1 MRRAKTVRRHIKTIA
16 AAAPASRALSVSRA
30 MLASRAKLAAPAVLA
45 SLVVL
50 VCVGTLTTDPTLA
63 DPGPSTAAP
72 AKVSPLPSSA
82 YGVSALCAPAGRT
95 RARCMALALVARDAQ
110 ARAHRTPIGVASADA
125 LGLSAAPSAAAGNFG
140 LRPRDLHSA
149 YGLPEDA
156 ADAQTIALVDAF
168 NDPSAEAD
176 LAKYSSEFGLPEC
189 TASNGCFAQVNQNG
203 RAGEPPFPHSR
214 AELETARKGNAAKRR
229 EAEEAM
235 GWSVEIS
242 LDIETAHAV
251 CQSCKIVLVEAD
263 NPAYVNLE
271 AAEES
276 AARLGADE
284 ISNSWGG
291 PECAAAG
298 ACVGDSPAFDHP
310 GLVVTAAAGDEG
322 YLNWLE
328 GGEPFANYPATSP
341 HVVAVGGTRLLLNAK
356 GEWAGESVWND
367 GGKGKNGRTDGFGA
381 TGGGCSEE
389 LEAQPWQQAV
399 PDWPQVGCGT
409 RRAVADVAADGDPYT
424 GLAVYD
430 TSPECETEIE
440 EGNVV
445 RTVHWCTIGG
455 TSLATPLIAASF
467 ALAGGA
473 GGVEYP
479 ARTLYENAA
488 KTQGSLHD
496 VTSGSNGECGLP
508 FDSLTGAQE
517 CTAAEDAASSCPSE
531 LICLAASGYDGP
543 SGLGTPDG
551 IAAFMPTEATAPVA
565 PSVSAPGAALVSS
578 GSATLSASV
587 DPNGS
592 EVTRCTVEY
601 GPGEAFSAS
610 ALCIPMPG
618 SGTTAETVSVQ
629 VKGLSPGTVYHYRV
643 RARNAGGQGE
653 ALGAPFTTAAA
664 PPTIVGPSASRVGPR
679 DATLEAQIDPE
690 GAETSYEV
698 LVDGP
703 CPAPM
708 ECIGTGVVVASGTL
722 GAADESL
729 PVSVDLANSRATLD
743 IEPDTTYSFWV
754 RASNEV
760 GGLETGELSFT
771 TLSEP
776 APPVGPSPP
785 TQPPGS
791 QQPGPAPSSQ
801 LPTTLTPQTPGQ
813 SPDGTPVQSV
823 AASKQS
829 KAAAVARLAS
839 TTLREGAGGTVAV
852 RLSCPGSERSCAGT
866 LTLRALGTTGGAVS
880 EGGSKGPPVTLAS
893 AAFKVLG
900 THSRTLTLRLPT
912 RAQLLL
918 AHARELRARAIIAIR
933 GVGAAASSSRVAVV
947 LRASA

>member
-1 MRRAKTVRRHIKTIA
+1 MRRAKTVRRQIKTIA
-16 AAAPASRALSVSRA
+16 AAVPASRALS
-30 MLASRAKLAAPAVLA
+30 ASRA
-45 SLVVL
+45 
-50 VCVGTLTTDPTLA
+50 TLTALVALACAGTFTASAALA
-63 DPGPSTAAP
+63 DTP
-72 AKVSPLPSSA
+72 ATVSPLPSSA
-82 YGVSALCAPAGRT
+82 YGVSALCAPPGRE
-95 RARCMALALVARDAQ
+95 RARCMALALVARNAQ

-125 LGLSAAPSAAAGNFG
+125 LGPSAAPSAAAGDFG

-149 YGLPEDA
+149 YELPDDA
-156 ADAQTIALVDAF
+156 TDAQTIALVDAY
-168 NDPSAEAD
+168 NDPSAEED

-189 TASNGCFAQVNQNG
+189 TAGDGCFAQVNQNG
-203 RAGEPPFPHSR
+203 TAGEPPFPHSR
-214 AELETARKGNAAKRR
+214 AELETARKGSGSKRR

-235 GWSVEIS
+235 GWSVEMS

-251 CQSCKIVLVEAD
+251 CQSCKIVLVEAED
-263 NPAYVNLE
+263 PAYVNLE

-291 PECAAAG
+291 QECAAVG
-298 ACVGDSPAFDHP
+298 ACIGDSPAFDHP
-310 GLVVTAAAGDEG
+310 GLVVAAAAGDEG

-328 GGEPFANYPATSP
+328 GHEPFANYPATSP

-356 GEWAGESVWND
+356 DEWAGESVWND
-367 GGKGKNGRTDGFGA
+367 GGTGRNGRADGFGA

-399 PDWPQVGCGT
+399 PDWPQVGCGD

-440 EGNVV
+440 EGATV

-473 GGVEYP
+473 DGVEYP

-488 KTQGSLHD
+488 GTPGSLHD
-496 VTSGSNGECGLP
+496 VTSGSNGECDLP
-508 FDSLTGAQE
+508 FDSLTGAQG
-517 CTAAEDAASSCPSE
+517 CTAAEDAATSCAAE

-551 IAAFMPTEATAPVA
+551 IAAFLPTGAAAPVA
-565 PSVSAPGAALVSS
+565 PSVSSPGAALITSN
-578 GSATLSASV
+578 SATLSASV

-592 EVTRCTVEY
+592 KVLRCTIEY

-610 ALCIPMPG
+610 APCNPMPG
-618 SGTTAETVSVQ
+618 SGTSPETVSAQ
-629 VKGLSPGTVYHYRV
+629 VVGLSAGTVYHYRV
-643 RARNAGGQGE
+643 RASNAGGLGE
-653 ALGAPFTTAAA
+653 ALGAPFTTAPA
-664 PPTIVGPSASRVGPR
+664 PPTIVGPSASRVGER

-698 LVDGP
+698 LLDDP

-708 ECIGTGVVVASGTL
+708 ECIRTDVVVASGTL
-722 GAADESL
+722 GAGAADDT
-729 PVSVDLANSRATLD
+729 VSVDLAGSGVPLN

-760 GGLETGELSFT
+760 GGLETGEHSFT

-776 APPVGPSPP
+776 SSEPPPPVGPSPP
-785 TQPPGS
+785 TQPSGS

-839 TTLREGAGGTVAV
+839 TTLREGSGGTVAV

-866 LTLRALGTTGGAVS
+866 LTLRALGPTGSAAG
-880 EGGSKGPPVTLAS
+880 EGGPKGAPVTLAS
-893 AAFKVLG
+893 AAFKVPG
-900 THSRTLTLRLPT
+900 THSRTLTLRLST
-912 RAQLLL
+912 RARLLL

-933 GVGAAASSSRVAVV
+933 GAGAGASSSRVAVV